1 MVGLRRRVCRHD
13 SRRAFPVGHC
23 PHMYARIALTK
34 TNATNA
40 PARVRCPE
48 VNKPKAAEPKNST
61 CITKRKSSGTGTA
74 ARRHEDAPDHRGQ
87 QRGAYAE
94 AELPASP
101 SPDPII
107 RVRPVPAEPQE
118 PAETIRI
125 DRPGV
130 RRTIGG

>member
-13 SRRAFPVGHC
+13 SRRAFTVGHC

-74 ARRHEDAPDHRGQ
+74 ARGATKTPQTTAASSGAPM
-87 QRGAYAE
+87 QRPNFQP
-94 AELPASP
+94 LPHLIRLSASGRFQP
-101 SPDPII
+101 N
-107 RVRPVPAEPQE
+107 RKNRP
-118 PAETIRI
+118 
-125 DRPGV
+125 
-130 RRTIGG
+130 RRFV